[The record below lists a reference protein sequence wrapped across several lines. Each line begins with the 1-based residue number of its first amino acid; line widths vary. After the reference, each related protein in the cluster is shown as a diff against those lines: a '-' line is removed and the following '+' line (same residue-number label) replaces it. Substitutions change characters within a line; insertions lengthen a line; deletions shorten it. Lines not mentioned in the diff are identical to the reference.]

1 MMRSYV
7 SGVMTLNIIILF
19 NKQTVLHKIYCFLCN
34 IALKM
39 HNLHLI
45 SRPGAACRCRGDR

>member
-1 MMRSYV
+1 MRSYV